1 MSESWETVGMDAV
14 KPGDRVRYRDHEFTI
29 SRIDENFLGREEMVC
44 LIEDEPTRWM
54 AYPGPKVGEIEVLR
68 SA

>member
-1 MSESWETVGMDAV
+1 MSESWETVALEAV

-29 SRIDENFLGREEMVC
+29 SRVDENFLGREEMVC

-54 AYPGPKVGEIEVLR
+54 AYPGRKGGEIEVLR
-68 SA
+68 ST